1 MAQGADLFSGV
12 FTALVTPFK
21 NGEVDWTSLKSL
33 VRMQI
38 EGGVQG
44 LVISG
49 TTGESPT
56 ISMDETKKIFE
67 FIRGESAGSL
77 HLVVGTGSNCTADTI
92 DATKMAKSWG
102 AEGALVVV
110 PYYNKP
116 SQRGLFEHYSAVARE
131 GGLPV
136 ILYNVPGR
144 TITKLELSTI
154 QKLAEV
160 SGIVAIKEATGDLEF
175 GKAISQSTDLLLS
188 SGDDG
193 TCFGLAGVGGR
204 GVISVISHLIPKEF
218 SQWMKRA
225 SAGESEKVSK
235 EFLGKY
241 GALNNALY
249 IEANPIP
256 LKYALWK
263 MGVIASPELRLP
275 LTALDEVHRSNLD
288 ALLKQ
293 GGLI

>member
-1 MAQGADLFSGV
+1 MKKLEGV

-21 NGEVDWTSLKSL
+21 NGEVDWASLKSL

-38 EGGVQG
+38 DGGVQG

-56 ISMDETKKIFE
+56 ISLEETKQIFD
-67 FIRGESAGSL
+67 FVRGESGGAL
-77 HLVVGTGSNCTADTI
+77 RLIVGTGSNNTATTI
-92 DATKMAKSWG
+92 ATTKHALSWG
-102 AEGALVVV
+102 AEAALVVV

-116 SQRGLFEHYSAVARE
+116 SQRGLLEHYTAIARE

-154 QKLAEV
+154 QKLSEV
-160 SGIVAIKEATGDLEF
+160 PGIVAIKEATGDLEF
-175 GKAISQSTDLLLS
+175 GKSIAQSTGLLLS

-193 TCFGLAGVGGR
+193 TCFALAGVGGR

-218 SQWMKRA
+218 SNWMKRA
-225 SAGESEKVSK
+225 ASGESDKVSQ
-235 EFLGKY
+235 EFAAKY
-241 GALNNALY
+241 GALNDALY

-256 LKYALWK
+256 VKYALWK

-275 LTALDEVHRSNLD
+275 LTALDESHRTKLD

>member
-1 MAQGADLFSGV
+1 MKKFEGV

-21 NGEVDWTSLKSL
+21 NGEVDWASLKSL
-33 VRMQI
+33 VRMQV

-56 ISMDETKKIFE
+56 ISLEETKKIFD
-67 FIRGESAGSL
+67 FVRGESGGVL
-77 HLVVGTGSNCTADTI
+77 RLVVGTGSNSTSTTI
-92 DATKMAKSWG
+92 ATTKQAQSWG
-102 AEGALVVV
+102 AEAALVVV

-116 SQRGLFEHYSAVARE
+116 SQRGLLEHFTAIARE

-144 TITKLELSTI
+144 TITKLELPTI

-160 SGIVAIKEATGDLEF
+160 PGIIAIKEASGDIEF
-175 GKAISQSTDLLLS
+175 GKSIAQSTGLLLS

-193 TCFGLAGVGGR
+193 TCFALAGVGGR

-218 SQWMKRA
+218 SNWMKRA
-225 SAGESEKVSK
+225 ASGESEKVSQ
-235 EFLGKY
+235 EFATKY

-249 IEANPIP
+249 VEANPVP
-256 LKYALWK
+256 VKYALWK

-275 LTALDEVHRSNLD
+275 LTALDESHRANLD

-293 GGLI
+293 GGLV

>member
-1 MAQGADLFSGV
+1 MKKFEGV

-21 NGEVDWTSLKSL
+21 NGEVDWASLKSL

-56 ISMDETKKIFE
+56 ISLEETKKIFD
-67 FIRGESAGSL
+67 FVRGESGGVL
-77 HLVVGTGSNCTADTI
+77 RLVVGTGSNSTSTTI
-92 DATKMAKSWG
+92 ATTKQAQSWG
-102 AEGALVVV
+102 AEVALVVV

-116 SQRGLFEHYSAVARE
+116 SQRGLLEHFTAIARE

-144 TITKLELSTI
+144 TITKLELPTI

-160 SGIVAIKEATGDLEF
+160 PGIIAIKEASGDIEF
-175 GKAISQSTDLLLS
+175 GKSIAQSTGLLLS

-193 TCFGLAGVGGR
+193 TCFALAGVGGR

-218 SQWMKRA
+218 SNWMKRA
-225 SAGESEKVSK
+225 ASGESEKVSQ
-235 EFLGKY
+235 EFATKY

-249 IEANPIP
+249 VEANPIP
-256 LKYALWK
+256 VKYALWK

-275 LTALDEVHRSNLD
+275 LTALDESHRANLD

-293 GGLI
+293 GGLV

>member
-1 MAQGADLFSGV
+1 MKKFEGV

-21 NGEVDWTSLKSL
+21 NGEVDWASLKSL
-33 VRMQI
+33 VRMQV

-56 ISMDETKKIFE
+56 ISLEETKKIFD
-67 FIRGESAGSL
+67 FVRGESGGVL
-77 HLVVGTGSNCTADTI
+77 RLVVGTGSNSTSTTI
-92 DATKMAKSWG
+92 ATTKQAQSWG
-102 AEGALVVV
+102 AEAALVVV

-116 SQRGLFEHYSAVARE
+116 SQRGLLEHFTAIARE

-144 TITKLELSTI
+144 TITKLELPTI

-160 SGIVAIKEATGDLEF
+160 PGIIAIKEASGDIEF
-175 GKAISQSTDLLLS
+175 GKSIAQSTGLLLS

-193 TCFGLAGVGGR
+193 TCFALAGVGGR

-218 SQWMKRA
+218 SNWMKRA
-225 SAGESEKVSK
+225 ASGESEKVSR
-235 EFLGKY
+235 EFATKY

-249 IEANPIP
+249 VEANPIP
-256 LKYALWK
+256 VKYALWK

-275 LTALDEVHRSNLD
+275 LTALDESHRANLD

-293 GGLI
+293 GGLV

>member
-1 MAQGADLFSGV
+1 MKQFEGV
-12 FTALVTPFK
+12 LTALVTPFK
-21 NGEVDWTSLKSL
+21 NGDVDWASLKSL

-38 EGGVQG
+38 DGGVQG

-56 ISMDETKKIFE
+56 ISLEETKKIFD
-67 FIRGESAGSL
+67 FVRGESGGAL
-77 HLVVGTGSNCTADTI
+77 RLVVGTGSNSTATTI
-92 DATKMAKSWG
+92 ATTKLAQSWG
-102 AEGALVVV
+102 AEAALVVV

-116 SQRGLFEHYSAVARE
+116 SQRGLFEHYSAVARD

-160 SGIVAIKEATGDLEF
+160 PGIVAIKEATGDIAF
-175 GKAISQSTDLLLS
+175 GKSIAQSTGLLLS

-193 TCFGLAGVGGR
+193 TCFALAGAGGR
-204 GVISVISHLIPKEF
+204 GVISVISHLIPQEF
-218 SQWMKRA
+218 SSWMKRA
-225 SAGESEKVSK
+225 AAGESEKVSQ
-235 EFLGKY
+235 EFTSKY
-241 GALNNALY
+241 GALNDALY
-249 IEANPIP
+249 VEANPIP
-256 LKYALWK
+256 VKYALWK

-275 LTALDEVHRSNLD
+275 LTALDEVHRAKVD
-288 ALLKQ
+288 TLLKQ
-293 GGLI
+293 GGLL